1 MLILFLAVRHKRI
14 GDSAKGG
21 LLDDIDDERATVMV
35 YSTEGGGEED
45 QVSEGYLVLMIIY

>member
-1 MLILFLAVRHKRI
+1 MLIVILAVRQRRI

-45 QVSEGYLVLMIIY
+45 QVDHN